1 MDLLDSLEGFLLT
14 AIVALPAATAAAM
27 VVLTLALQIVGAP
40 RLPNSAWR
48 GLSVAS
54 TVLVFAA
61 SVYLVIEVFDVEQ
74 LGLQVVES
82 ISWSPALGATLS
94 FGIDGISLCFL
105 LSTTALV
112 PLALL
117 SAREEEAADDVMARI
132 LVTLTL
138 ESALLGSLV
147 ATNLLVFIFFWA
159 ATFVPIL
166 LWLGRWG
173 GVGSARAA
181 SRIWATES
189 IGLAGLLLAMFI
201 LHEMSFSQ
209 LGAPTLDLISP
220 ISGNDPR
227 TLLDVRLEVEE
238 QWTIF
243 FAFALAL
250 ATRLPIVPMHFWL
263 PAAHAA
269 APAGLSIFLATGF
282 IQTAAMGWMRFALP
296 LAPDAAEAAG
306 PALSVLG
313 IFALGY
319 ASLIALVQKELNR
332 LLAYS
337 SVGYAGFS
345 LFGMS
350 TLNVQGLTG
359 SVLQLLTH
367 GLATAGLF
375 LLTGFLAQRR
385 GTTEVAAFGG
395 LAKPM
400 PVCAF
405 FFGVMVLSLMGL
417 PVLGGFVGDL
427 FVLLGSLETRR
438 TLSVFALLAMVVAAS
453 YLLWVQR
460 RLFLGP
466 VDEPA
471 NRGLIDLD
479 RLERGILLA
488 ITLPIIAIGV
498 YPNPVLR
505 RVEPAVLELLYQM
518 ERRSVVSEESP
529 ERGAPGESE
538 VPSGV
543 ARRSRGAAGA
553 TLAVARIGEGR

>member
-1 MDLLDSLEGFLLT
+1 M
-14 AIVALPAATAAAM
+14 
-27 VVLTLALQIVGAP
+27 
-40 RLPNSAWR
+40 
-48 GLSVAS
+48 
-54 TVLVFAA
+54 
-61 SVYLVIEVFDVEQ
+61 
-74 LGLQVVES
+74 
-82 ISWSPALGATLS
+82 
-94 FGIDGISLCFL
+94 
-105 LSTTALV
+105 
-112 PLALL
+112 
-117 SAREEEAADDVMARI
+117 
-132 LVTLTL
+132 
-138 ESALLGSLV
+138 
-147 ATNLLVFIFFWA
+147 
-159 ATFVPIL
+159 
-166 LWLGRWG
+166 
-173 GVGSARAA
+173 
-181 SRIWATES
+181 
-189 IGLAGLLLAMFI
+189 
-201 LHEMSFSQ
+201 
-209 LGAPTLDLISP
+209 
-220 ISGNDPR
+220 
-227 TLLDVRLEVEE
+227 
-238 QWTIF
+238 
-243 FAFALAL
+243 
-250 ATRLPIVPMHFWL
+250 
-263 PAAHAA
+263 
-269 APAGLSIFLATGF
+269 
-282 IQTAAMGWMRFALP
+282 
-296 LAPDAAEAAG
+296 
-306 PALSVLG
+306 
-313 IFALGY
+313 
-319 ASLIALVQKELNR
+319 
-332 LLAYS
+332 AYS

-479 RLERGILLA
+479 RLERSILLA

-518 ERRSVVSEESP
+518 ERRSVVSDEAP
-529 ERGAPGESE
+529 ERGAPGESD
-538 VPSGV
+538 VPSRV
-543 ARRSRGAAGA
+543 ARRGRGAASA
-553 TLAVARIGEGR
+553 TLDVARIWEGP

>member
-1 MDLLDSLEGFLLT
+1 MDLLESLEGFLLT

-27 VVLTLALQIVGAP
+27 VVLTLALQIVGGP
-40 RLPNSAWR
+40 RLPNSVWR
-48 GLSVAS
+48 GLSLAS
-54 TVLVFAA
+54 TLLAFAA
-61 SVYLVIEVFDVEQ
+61 SVYLVIEVFDVER

-82 ISWSPALGATLS
+82 IAWSPALGATLT

-117 SAREEEAADDVMARI
+117 SAREEESADDLAARI
-132 LVTLTL
+132 LVTLML

-147 ATNLLVFIFFWA
+147 AANLLVFIFFWA

-173 GVGSARAA
+173 GVGRARAA

-189 IGLAGLLLAMFI
+189 IGLAGLLFATFI
-201 LHEMSFSQ
+201 LHEMSLSQ
-209 LGAPTLDLISP
+209 LGAPTLDFIAPLSE
-220 ISGNDPR
+220 NDPR
-227 TLLDVRLEVEE
+227 TLLDVRLEVDE
-238 QWTIF
+238 QWTIL

-269 APAGLSIFLATGF
+269 APAGLSILLATGF
-282 IQTAAMGWMRFALP
+282 VQTAAMGWMRFALP

-319 ASLIALVQKELNR
+319 ASLIALVQKELKR
-332 LLAYS
+332 LVAYS

-359 SVLQLLTH
+359 AVLQLLTH

-518 ERRSVVSEESP
+518 ERRSVVSDEAP
-529 ERGAPGESE
+529 ERGAPSE
-538 VPSGV
+538 NDAPSRV
-543 ARRSRGAAGA
+543 ARRGRGAASA
-553 TLAVARIGEGR
+553 TLDVARIGERP

>member
-1 MDLLDSLEGFLLT
+1 MALLDSLESFLLT

-27 VVLTLALQIVGAP
+27 VVLTLALQIVGGP
-40 RLPNSAWR
+40 RLPNSVWR
-48 GLSVAS
+48 GLSLAS
-54 TVLVFAA
+54 TLLAFAA

-82 ISWSPALGATLS
+82 ISWSPALGATLT

-117 SAREEEAADDVMARI
+117 SAREEESAADLRARI

-147 ATNLLVFIFFWA
+147 AANLLVFIFFWA

-173 GVGSARAA
+173 GVGRARAA

-189 IGLAGLLLAMFI
+189 IGLAGLLFATFI
-201 LHEMSFSQ
+201 LHEMSLSQ
-209 LGAPTLDLISP
+209 LGAPTLDLIAP
-220 ISGNDPR
+220 LSGNDPR
-227 TLLDVRLEVEE
+227 TLLDVRLEVDE

-269 APAGLSIFLATGF
+269 APAGLSILLATGF
-282 IQTAAMGWMRFALP
+282 VQTAAMGWMRFALP

-319 ASLIALVQKELNR
+319 ASLIALVQKELKR

-479 RLERGILLA
+479 RLERSILLA

-518 ERRSVVSEESP
+518 ERRSVVSDEAP
-529 ERGAPGESE
+529 ERGAPGESD
-538 VPSGV
+538 VPSRV
-543 ARRSRGAAGA
+543 ARRGRGAASA
-553 TLAVARIGEGR
+553 TLDVARIWEGP